1 MAKFIMVKDYRG
13 LDEIKDYMNKSQEI
27 NYYIAP
33 KLMHEILED
42 MRYRCVVGLSMDEI
56 KIKEYAKFDLLT
68 TSVYNRVFEANAFR
82 IEAVKDDSLKRISHN
97 IRYDFVIFGLKGD
110 LRNFVC
116 CDVEE
121 LI

>member
-1 MAKFIMVKDYRG
+1 MAKFIMLKDYVG
-13 LDEIKDYMNKSQEI
+13 LDEIKDYMNKNQEV

-33 KLMHEILED
+33 NLLHEFLGD
-42 MRYRCVVGLSMDEI
+42 MRYRCVVGLSMYEI

-68 TSVYNRVFEANAFR
+68 TAVYNRVFEADTFR
-82 IEAVKDDSLKRISHN
+82 IEAVKDGTLKRIPHN

-110 LRNFVC
+110 LRNFGC

-121 LI
+121 LN